1 MLVDLKSVGIDRS
14 KTGLYA
20 APGDEDRAELPAQSV
35 ILFAGGPARDRFEF

>member
-1 MLVDLKSVGIDRS
+1 MFVDLKSIGIDRS

-20 APGDEDRAELPAQSV
+20 APGDEYRAKLTALSV